1 MHLVSHKIVP
11 HQKPYLHGSLMGKKK
26 IVITCV
32 GLLNIH
38 TFFSFFLGCSQTCI
52 SKEVSS
58 RTLWKSTVK
67 ELGPL
72 SGKVKL
78 LYSLYCYVQSKA
90 IYSAPARA
98 ECSSVHVNAKR
109 I

>member
-11 HQKPYLHGSLMGKKK
+11 HQKPYLHGSLRGKKK
-26 IVITCV
+26 VTTCV

-38 TFFSFFLGCSQTCI
+38 IFFFFLGCSQTCI

-67 ELGPL
+67 ELGPF

-98 ECSSVHVNAKR
+98 ECSMCVNAKR